1 MRPMFGGFRG
11 KVLGAKA
18 VQLLCYA
25 AWPLLLPGCKCS
37 SESAP
42 QPVRTSA
49 ASASS
54 SGAPLASVST
64 PAPPDSAPAPI
75 DSSDPGAIV
84 EAEAPVLDQPI
95 PIDSCVSLGF
105 CRVYPDIPV
114 EDLNAVWAFSKTDAW
129 VVGNG
134 GTALRWNGKRFRSV
148 DTSTIDD
155 LVAIWAAAP
164 NDLYVLGRYGT
175 LLRWNGKSFESL
187 WRSDSLQADA
197 AWDIKGKRNAIDRTR
212 PPPQAKHLGV
222 RGSFGDE
229 LKDHPDHPPPL
240 FYDLWGSG
248 GQLWVVGDIEI
259 APPYKAIPRGAAGLL
274 RHFDGVSW
282 SSQTWEQSGSRVS
295 VWGRSENDVFLW
307 SALDYVV
314 RWEGTGWWTPR
325 PLPTLID
332 FEAFHARSL
341 EPEYVAIWQQTP
353 SDSWVVRWR
362 DAGELVERI
371 NFRNGGQPRQASFRA
386 RLAFLTD
393 TVRDIRGS
401 ASDDVWLVGKRG
413 LLLHFDGVRWRGRVP
428 AADPQPQ
435 NRPEGAVSVPE
446 PMPLS
451 EPPPE
456 LKSLITEENLSQ
468 FSASSEKPGVWFAS
482 AGMNLVRVQDGQIT
496 DRAVLLISRG
506 ARFAAADGSF
516 WVSAG
521 HGIAAYE
528 PGKGFRYSLL
538 PGGRDIKQISGDAEN
553 VWILAGPTVWRK
565 PLSQP

>member
-1 MRPMFGGFRG
+1 MFGGLRG
-11 KVLGAKA
+11 TVLGTKA

-25 AWPLLLPGCKCS
+25 AWPFLLPACKCS

-42 QPVRTSA
+42 HPLATSA
-49 ASASS
+49 APASS
-54 SGAPLASVST
+54 SGAALASAST
-64 PAPPDSAPAPI
+64 PEPVGSAPAPV

-84 EAEAPVLDQPI
+84 EAAAPVLDQPI
-95 PIDSCVSLGF
+95 PSDSCVSLGF
-105 CRVYPDIPV
+105 CRVYPDIPA
-114 EDLNAVWAFSKTDAW
+114 EDLNAVWAFSKGDAW

-148 DTSTIDD
+148 DTSTTDD
-155 LVAIWAAAP
+155 LVAIWATAP

-197 AWDIKGKRNAIDRTR
+197 AWDVQGKPNAIDRTR
-212 PPPQAKHLGV
+212 PPPQAKHLAV
-222 RGSFGDE
+222 HGSFGDE
-229 LKDHPDHPPPL
+229 LKDHPDHPPAL

-248 GQLWVVGDIEI
+248 GQLWVVGDIET
-259 APPYKAIPRGAAGLL
+259 APPYKAIPRSAAGLL

-325 PLPTLID
+325 PLPAPID

-353 SDSWVVRWR
+353 SDSWVVRRR
-362 DAGELVERI
+362 DAGELVERV

-413 LLLHFDGVRWRGRVP
+413 LVLHFDGVRWRGRVP
-428 AADPQPQ
+428 APDPGPNPKPTQPSL
-435 NRPEGAVSVPE
+435 PVPA
-446 PMPLS
+446 PTPLS

-456 LKSLITEENLSQ
+456 LKSLIAAENLSQ
-468 FSASSEKPGVWFAS
+468 FSASPAEAGVWFAVS
-482 AGMNLVRVQDGQIT
+482 AKELVRIQDGQIT
-496 DRAVLLISRG
+496 DRAVILNSGR
-506 ARFAAADGSF
+506 ARLAAADGSF
-516 WVSAG
+516 WISAG

-528 PGKGFRYSLL
+528 PGKGFRYSML
-538 PGGRDIKQISGDAEN
+538 PDGRHITQISGDDEN
-553 VWILAGPTVWRK
+553 VWVVAGSTVWRR
-565 PLSQP
+565 PLR